1 VPTRINGVPMPLME
15 LIGAAGQLAAAH
27 AIGRIERPGSVI
39 EAPAAVVLHAAH
51 RTLQTRVGAGR
62 DRERVSRQY
71 ADMIASGRWAD
82 AGRAALDRTV
92 NKWQARVTGD
102 VRLRLFRGEHQILES
117 I

>member
-1 VPTRINGVPMPLME
+1 
-15 LIGAAGQLAAAH
+15 
-27 AIGRIERPGSVI
+27 
-39 EAPAAVVLHAAH
+39 
-51 RTLQTRVGAGR
+51 
-62 DRERVSRQY
+62 
-71 ADMIASGRWAD
+71 MIASGRWAD